1 MNHVKLHP
9 LQSNQV
15 ANMWSEEELPEG
27 YWENF
32 LKESIQIHTS
42 NSNTNKYL
50 VQGKEIKDRRHGFAR
65 PLVCYLHF
73 KS

>member
-1 MNHVKLHP
+1 MKIDITLMNHVKLHP

-50 VQGKEIKDRRHGFAR
+50 VQGKEIKDRRLF
-65 PLVCYLHF
+65 
-73 KS
+73 